1 MSKYGLDKFYT
12 KKDIVQR
19 ILSVIDLSVYDVIIE
34 P

>member
-12 KKDIVQR
+12 KKNVVKN
-19 ILSVIDLSVYDVIIE
+19 ILDTLDLSEYDVIIE